1 MACKFATGHRPFQ
14 FRILSILL
22 GFFHPLSSSPVHI
35 QRLLSQLRSKG
46 NDIEKFSF
54 ISFLRSADEVFFSPR
69 AYEVATLTHPP
80 AIGEVCLGQS
90 KDFVR
95 AEGLFVAVH
104 GKGKIA
110 SSFETNS
117 VSAILSIIL
126 DLVTDNQ
133 ALLGDPLYLGLRQQ
147 RSSEAEMEEFID
159 EFFMEMALMFPR
171 HWCKLEDFSS
181 GRAFSYSSR
190 FCPRLPLIDD
200 DVQCIGA
207 VVLAGLLS
215 AALLLPLAPKD
226 RWFLFYGTDSDG
238 VGVAKQARSRIWLVD
253 SKGILYQGREGVT
266 DYEKCFARRDYAGQP
281 TTSSFSDIARF
292 IKPTALIGLFYSL
305 RTSGGSVIFASVSHF
320 QGRTFGACKWEPGQ
334 ANNTYILPGLALST
348 ILCRASSVTGS
359 MVVASVLGLTKSRIR
374 DINAH
379 VAAHVIRA
387 AQAAGVDRFTDLRR
401 MTDTPLPEFVRR
413 KM

>member
-1 MACKFATGHRPFQ
+1 M
-14 FRILSILL
+14 FRT
-22 GFFHPLSSSPVHI
+22 
-35 QRLLSQLRSKG
+35 RL
-46 NDIEKFSF
+46 
-54 ISFLRSADEVFFSPR
+54 P
-69 AYEVATLTHPP
+69 
-80 AIGEVCLGQS
+80 
-90 KDFVR
+90 
-95 AEGLFVAVH
+95 
-104 GKGKIA
+104 
-110 SSFETNS
+110 
-117 VSAILSIIL
+117 AILSIIL

-159 EFFMEMALMFPR
+159 ESFMEMALMFPR

-226 RWFLFYGTDSDG
+226 HWFLFYGTDSDG
-238 VGVAKQARSRIWLVD
+238 VGVAKQTSPVLSSPQHLLGFSTIKGGSTETVICHMASRTPRLITFPF
-253 SKGILYQGREGVT
+253 SIPSRFSE
-266 DYEKCFARRDYAGQP
+266 R
-281 TTSSFSDIARF
+281 TSAE
-292 IKPTALIGLFYSL
+292 AL

-334 ANNTYILPGLALST
+334 TNNTYILPGLALST
-348 ILCRASSVTGS
+348 ILCCASSVTGS
-359 MVVASVLGLTKSRIR
+359 MVVASVLGLTKCLTWAERAFELIRSRIARIR

-387 AQAAGVDRFTDLRR
+387 AQAAASWL
-401 MTDTPLPEFVRR
+401 
-413 KM
+413 

>member
-1 MACKFATGHRPFQ
+1 MSLALVIERRQYTC
-14 FRILSILL
+14 SY
-22 GFFHPLSSSPVHI
+22 
-35 QRLLSQLRSKG
+35 QLH
-46 NDIEKFSF
+46 
-54 ISFLRSADEVFFSPR
+54 V
-69 AYEVATLTHPP
+69 
-80 AIGEVCLGQS
+80 Q
-90 KDFVR
+90 
-95 AEGLFVAVH
+95 
-104 GKGKIA
+104 
-110 SSFETNS
+110 NS

-238 VGVAKQARSRIWLVD
+238 VGVAKQVLGFFYVQQVECRRGAEPYL
-253 SKGILYQGREGVT
+253 
-266 DYEKCFARRDYAGQP
+266 ARRLQRYP
-281 TTSSFSDIARF
+281 
-292 IKPTALIGLFYSL
+292 
-305 RTSGGSVIFASVSHF
+305 VS
-320 QGRTFGACKWEPGQ
+320 
-334 ANNTYILPGLALST
+334 
-348 ILCRASSVTGS
+348 RA
-359 MVVASVLGLTKSRIR
+359 
-374 DINAH
+374 
-379 VAAHVIRA
+379 
-387 AQAAGVDRFTDLRR
+387 
-401 MTDTPLPEFVRR
+401 
-413 KM
+413 